1 MAKARETMNAAGKT
15 HRVDEIAAAIDH
27 KDLKGLKSA
36 IVGADLDEKVKGT
49 SLIAKAID
57 NDFYKGA
64 TLLAESGADVREAG
78 LLGRLFLRIDRSD
91 PSEKVEKE
99 VRELTGTLIGKGASL
114 HEKDADD
121 ATPIEHLISN
131 RYPNKEFLA
140 EMTKELSEKGAKTS
154 VETLRIAK
162 RNHIG
167 MSFAKAAG
175 RAQKQVRS
183 PQLSA

>member
-1 MAKARETMNAAGKT
+1 MDTRNNFVQHTLYEVI
-15 HRVDEIAAAIDH
+15 R
-27 KDLKGLKSA
+27 
-36 IVGADLDEKVKGT
+36 
-49 SLIAKAID
+49 
-57 NDFYKGA
+57 A

-131 RYPNKEFLA
+131 RYPNKEFF
-140 EMTKELSEKGAKTS
+140 
-154 VETLRIAK
+154 V
-162 RNHIG
+162 
-167 MSFAKAAG
+167 
-175 RAQKQVRS
+175 
-183 PQLSA
+183 